1 MWATAPYLHNNA
13 LGTFVKDP
21 SVAGR
26 MIAFNDAVEK
36 LLWPE
41 KRLGVQSIIVT
52 STPSELT
59 VANRDKPVLIPA
71 GTPVDLI
78 ARVDPT
84 RLPAIIRQRAVLNL
98 LSDDAL
104 FRGFMRNNI
113 APDFVLDRGHTFGA
127 QLSDEDKRALI
138 AYLKRL

>member
-1 MWATAPYLHNNA
+1 MAQGGYYRTPSLVSMWATAPYLHNNA

-52 STPSELT
+52 STPSELKVT
-59 VANRDKPVLIPA
+59 GRDKPVA
-71 GTPVDLI
+71 DSGGH
-78 ARVDPT
+78 ARST
-84 RLPAIIRQRAVLNL
+84 
-98 LSDDAL
+98 
-104 FRGFMRNNI
+104 
-113 APDFVLDRGHTFGA
+113 
-127 QLSDEDKRALI
+127 
-138 AYLKRL
+138 